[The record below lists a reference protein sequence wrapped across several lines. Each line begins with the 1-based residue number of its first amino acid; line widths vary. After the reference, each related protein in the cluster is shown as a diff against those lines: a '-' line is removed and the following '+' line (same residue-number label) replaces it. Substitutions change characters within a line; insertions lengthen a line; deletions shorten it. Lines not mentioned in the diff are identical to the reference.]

1 MKICI
6 VGDGGWGT
14 ALAMLLLENGHE
26 VVVWGPFEDYL
37 AEIRATGENVRYLPG
52 VKLPRGLTWTSD
64 PAAAAVGAGLVVLA
78 TPSHFYRG
86 VCARFAGLVP
96 ADADVVSVAKGF
108 CEETRGRL
116 TATAAEA
123 LGVRGVAAL
132 SGPSHAGDVARGVP
146 TAVVIASAITLA
158 LLWRAAISIMSENC
172 LSFLSLKPTLPG
184 LMRYF
189 ASASAQAGCA
199 AMP

>member
-123 LGVRGVAAL
+123 LGVLGVAAL
-132 SGPSHAGDVARGVP
+132 SGPSHAEEVAPEIVAHRP
-146 TAVVIASAITLA
+146 H
-158 LLWRAAISIMSENC
+158 R
-172 LSFLSLKPTLPG
+172 LPG
-184 LMRYF
+184 PGDRRGPEEHLGHSGLVPFFRF
-189 ASASAQAGCA
+189 KVRVTRFKVKG
-199 AMP
+199 

>member
-14 ALAMLLLENGHE
+14 ALAMILLENGHE

-37 AEIRATGENVRYLPG
+37 AEIRATGENARYLPG

-86 VCARFAGLVP
+86 VCARFAGLVA

-108 CEETRGRL
+108 CEETRSRRSTSAPSRRTSSWSGRWVNRKRWPRWL
-116 TATAAEA
+116 TVFTGSSSNPPCM
-123 LGVRGVAAL
+123 LRQSVGQ
-132 SGPSHAGDVARGVP
+132 ARVHRP
-146 TAVVIASAITLA
+146 
-158 LLWRAAISIMSENC
+158 
-172 LSFLSLKPTLPG
+172 
-184 LMRYF
+184 
-189 ASASAQAGCA
+189 Q
-199 AMP
+199 